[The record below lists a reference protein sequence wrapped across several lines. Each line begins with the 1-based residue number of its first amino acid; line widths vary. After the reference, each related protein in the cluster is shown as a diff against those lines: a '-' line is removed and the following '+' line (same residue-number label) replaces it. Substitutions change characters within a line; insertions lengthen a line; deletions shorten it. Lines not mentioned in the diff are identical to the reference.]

1 MKAYVYLYYLIYILS
16 GGYWHYSFSY
26 WYYSNISVSTFNNNM
41 EWLFHKAEVVLFLL
55 AFAILFKPLFANLH
69 LLFFFILFVLDMYF
83 QNFIKFESSLILT
96 NFIPLLFYF
105 LTNKKFSH
113 YLNEITYGAI
123 LFISVGFITSCFR
136 KVNSGWLNYND
147 TAIYSYI
154 LQFNKGYCFN
164 TLIGNEILNSVN
176 FRFWKIL
183 DYIVLLFEISFIV
196 TFIKNNYFLLLSVF
210 SVCFHIVILITLNIN
225 VFYPYIIL
233 YTIILDKLYFKK
245 HLHEFLIIEKIVE
258 ILIYVLFSLFVIYS
272 FDIHFFNRL
281 LPVKFY
287 YCIDYFYNII
297 ALFLFVSV
305 LVQIKFNKYASN
317 IQ

>member
-1 MKAYVYLYYLIYILS
+1 MKVYVYLYYLFYILS
-16 GGYWHYSFSY
+16 GGYWHYSFSH
-26 WYYSNISVSTFNNNM
+26 WYYSNINDSTFINL
-41 EWLFHKAEVVLFLL
+41 ELLFNRVEVVLFLL
-55 AFAILFKPLFANLH
+55 AFAILFKPLIANLH
-69 LLFFFILFVLDMYF
+69 LLFFFILLALDIYF

-96 NFIPLLFYF
+96 NFIPLFFYF
-105 LTNKKFSH
+105 LTSKKYSQ
-113 YLNEITYGAI
+113 YDNEITYGAI
-123 LFISVGFITSCFR
+123 LFIAVGFITSCFR

-147 TAIYSYI
+147 TVIYSYI

-164 TLIGNEILNSVN
+164 TLIGNKILNSVN

-196 TFIKNNYFLLLSVF
+196 TFIKNNYFLLLSIF
-210 SVCFHIVILITLNIN
+210 SVSFHIVILITLNIN

-233 YTIILDKLYFKK
+233 YAIILDKLCLKK
-245 HLHEFLIIEKIVE
+245 HVHEFLIIKTTVE
-258 ILIYVLFSLFVIYS
+258 ILIYILFSLFIINS

-287 YCIDYFYNII
+287 YYIDYFYNII